1 MKVTLKAFN
10 ARLDRLKEEAE
21 TAIEGHRRRI
31 LAEQA
36 FKQSLKSGHTIKL
49 LAASVGDEL
58 DGLAE
63 LLLADLEKP
72 MTRKDRAAA
81 WTASIT
87 AIKQLGLGAST
98 AIRFDLV
105 SDQPSAI
112 AAGQSRIAKAQNKA
126 VAKMTDHRAG
136 FDVST
141 VKRDTHSGAW
151 FAGLERWAEKNKALV
166 AMFYYLAGVASG
178 VGLILVRQA
187 LEK

>member
-1 MKVTLKAFN
+1 VGGE
-10 ARLDRLKEEAE
+10 LDRLA
-21 TAIEGHRRRI
+21 G
-31 LAEQA
+31 
-36 FKQSLKSGHTIKL
+36 
-49 LAASVGDEL
+49 
-58 DGLAE
+58 

-72 MTRKDRAAA
+72 MTRKDRTAA

-105 SDQPSAI
+105 SDQPSVI
-112 AAGQSRIAKAQNKA
+112 AAGRALIAEAQDKA

-151 FAGLERWAEKNKALV
+151 FAGFERWADKNKALV
-166 AMFYYLAGVASG
+166 AGLYYLAGVASG
-178 VGLILVRQA
+178 VGLILIQQA
-187 LEK
+187 FEK

>member
-1 MKVTLKAFN
+1 MTVTRKAFN
-10 ARLDRLKEEAE
+10 ARLDRLRAEAE

-36 FKQSLKSGHTIKL
+36 FKQSIKSGNTIRL
-49 LAASVGDEL
+49 LAASVGEEL
-58 DGLAE
+58 DHLAE
-63 LLLADLEKP
+63 LLLADLERP

-105 SDQPSAI
+105 SDQPSVI
-112 AAGQSRIAKAQNKA
+112 AAGRSLISEAQDKA

-136 FDVST
+136 YDVST

-166 AMFYYLAGVASG
+166 ALFYYVAGVASG
-178 VGLILVRQA
+178 VGLILARQA
-187 LEK
+187 FEK